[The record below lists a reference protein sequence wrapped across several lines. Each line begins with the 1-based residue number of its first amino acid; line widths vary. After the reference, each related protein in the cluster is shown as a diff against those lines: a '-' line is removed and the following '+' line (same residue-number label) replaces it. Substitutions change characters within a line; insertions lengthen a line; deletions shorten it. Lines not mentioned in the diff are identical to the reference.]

1 MYGQHKICHT
11 RLLVLVSL
19 FSGTRMYIY
28 DPHRIT
34 LTLIMR
40 GGGGEALLIKSAQKM
55 VQQGNQKKIS
65 TRLKKFGGKY
75 NSNND
80 SLIF

>member
-1 MYGQHKICHT
+1 MYGQHEICHT

-28 DPHRIT
+28 DPHSIT

-40 GGGGEALLIKSAQKM
+40 GGGEALLIKSAQKM
-55 VQQGNQKKIS
+55 VQQGNQKKDQYKV
-65 TRLKKFGGKY
+65 KKFGGKY